1 MSSAC
6 ELPNFSS
13 GNRSYRKY
21 PEAVKREVS
30 RTKNVYL
37 FPDLKIPRTTAQYW
51 VKRQK
56 PFGTAEVVDIEYA
69 YKKKAEFLERELAKE
84 KALRILLETVRKVFP
99 FDFRIKK
106 LKNKQ
111 ARAQIIAAIQEC
123 LSFHKVSHCLDAI
136 GLPESS
142 YRRWASEIS
151 LCQKAKSPC
160 GRRKAT
166 QLTEDEIAA
175 MKKFVLSKKHAHVS
189 ITSLHL
195 LAQRM
200 GELFCSLDTWYK
212 YIRAYE
218 WKRPWVKLEKNYKKI
233 GIRATKPN
241 EIWHIDVTK
250 VSVGSLVFYIQ
261 AVIDNFSRFIL
272 AWGIT
277 TEMNA
282 KITVETLAK
291 AKLKAKEL
299 LNLEESSNVMMDP
312 GKENDNHAVLKF
324 ITSKNLTR
332 TLAQVDVHY
341 SDSMV
346 EGLFH
351 ALKNKFLYH
360 QKIKGLEDLTRKV
373 NFFFKQHNEAIPQA
387 VLKGGKPREVFISQW
402 GKVELEELQK
412 NKAEAL
418 VARKKK
424 NQEPPCKVCP
434 L

>member
-1 MSSAC
+1 MNSALD
-6 ELPNFSS
+6 LPNFSS
-13 GNRSYRKY
+13 ENRSYRKY

-37 FPDLKIPRTTAQYW
+37 FPDLQIPRTTAQYW

-56 PFGTAEVVDIEYA
+56 PFGTAQVVDIEYA
-69 YKKKAEFLERELAKE
+69 YKKKSEFLEKELSKE
-84 KALRILLETVRKVFP
+84 KALRILLETVRRVFP
-99 FDFRIKK
+99 FDFRVKK

-111 ARAQIIAAIQEC
+111 ARAQIIAAIHEC
-123 LSFHKVSHCLDAI
+123 LEFHKVSHCLNAI

-142 YRRWASEIS
+142 YRRWASEVS

-160 GRRKAT
+160 GRRKAS
-166 QLTEDEIAA
+166 QLTENEIAA
-175 MKKFVLSKKHAHVS
+175 MKKFVHSRKYAHAS

-212 YIRAYE
+212 YIRTYE
-218 WKRPWVKLEKNYKKI
+218 WKRPWVKVERNYKKI

-272 AWGIT
+272 AWSIT

-282 KITVETLAK
+282 KITVENLDQARTK
-291 AKLKAKEL
+291 ASEL
-299 LNLEESSNVMMDP
+299 LNAEEKSNVMMDP
-312 GKENDNHAVLKF
+312 GKENDNHAVLRF

-341 SDSMV
+341 SNSMI

-351 ALKNKFLYH
+351 SLKNKFLYYH
-360 QKIKGLEDLTRKV
+360 KIKGLEDLTRKV
-373 NFFFKQHNEAIPQA
+373 NFFFRQHNEVVPQA

-402 GKVELEELQK
+402 GKAELEELQK
-412 NKAEAL
+412 TKQ
-418 VARKKK
+418 K
-424 NQEPPCKVCP
+424 P
-434 L
+434 